1 MSVSSRIY
9 NLYSLPK
16 SHAYTPLGTCEHE
29 YENGT
34 LVRLVKVTNFFIKFK
49 FKDVESLG
57 IRSIFWPIQW

>member
-34 LVRLVKVTNFFIKFK
+34 LVRLVKVTYFFIKFI
-49 FKDVESLG
+49 FKRCRILG
-57 IRSIFWPIQW
+57 D